1 MTMVVVVVTETKS
14 HALHFNVLGF
24 VIVEINVALHILVA
38 HLGNLVVA
46 VIDADSMIVMVDT
59 IVIITIMLLTEAVM
73 MVMIDVEVMINH
85 HHQGVREGMVIMMAI
100 T

>member
-1 MTMVVVVVTETKS
+1 MVTETKS
-14 HALHFNVLGF
+14 HVLHFNVLGF
-24 VIVEINVALHILVA
+24 VVVEINVALHILVA

-59 IVIITIMLLTEAVM
+59 IVIIIMLLTEAVM